1 MRRPRAFT
9 LLEVAAAP
17 FADCTAP
24 DARADTPTDLIG
36 APPRYKARGDAVM
49 TTIENDDTPS
59 ASASTRLAL
68 RIVVATF
75 VVLAAAGGALE
86 QVLKLTRAAAP
97 APEVKPA

>member
-1 MRRPRAFT
+1 
-9 LLEVAAAP
+9 
-17 FADCTAP
+17 
-24 DARADTPTDLIG
+24 
-36 APPRYKARGDAVM
+36 M